1 MLNEH
6 GRVLQ
11 TRPFVLSRPKGNKDK
26 QARVCTA
33 KPQINHVKSVRSPCV
48 KHIVPILGLFCLT
61 LLYFSDVLSGDF
73 LLVERD
79 LTTFFYPFR
88 SIWVESV
95 RQGHF
100 PFWNPYIKCGVP
112 LFATAQPGVLYP
124 LSLLYFILPL
134 DLAFNWT
141 IILHFFLAGL
151 FTYMLLNDLGAS
163 MRGALAAAIAF
174 AFSGYLIAAHNL
186 LNTLISVSWYPL
198 VMLCGC
204 RMVRTGRMRWTVA
217 TGVSTCSMFLGGGVE
232 IVLFALASLL
242 ILCLYPLVLPTNP
255 SEDSP
260 KLSRRLGLF
269 GIALVVFLGLSMV
282 QFLPF
287 LELYLHSHRYGGVSL
302 AEATRWSLAPRDLI
316 YFLFPDIYGQRISP
330 DRYWQFQ
337 NYLKSIYVGP
347 IVVLLASIYF
357 AKQGRGSL
365 ILLAGI
371 LVTLVFAL
379 GKYTPIYPFF
389 YRYFPLFATLRYPV
403 KFIFLLCFWLCVAA
417 GLGLDCISRYFSKY
431 HQPVSW
437 LNRLQGLL
445 VVSAIVMAGILIF
458 TRFFPEQAISFGRKW
473 MSGLLDPAYLSM
485 ALHNFNRVLFFTLLA
500 SMALFFGFRHKL
512 TRHGS
517 LLLLILLAADL
528 FLGNRGYFFKLESG
542 SFHGENDIIRTLKAD
557 PDLFR
562 FHVFPSV
569 KELDVT
575 VNSYEDFHRA
585 RKEFLAFDLM
595 MEHHL
600 FDIDGYNVPL
610 QPRYEKFINLIRGQ
624 PLTPSVASLL
634 NLLNVKYV
642 LTAKPIDVPGYGWV
656 QNGLATSRLYK
667 NSNNLPRAF
676 LVKDHKVVDRE
687 EEFARF
693 FSEPDFDPGRTAL
706 LEATPKRFEKLKN
719 APSLPD
725 VIPAVKLK
733 VYEHNRMIIEVD
745 TPEAALLFMSEAYYP
760 GWKAYVDK
768 EQEEILRANY
778 VFRAIPVGPGSHRI
792 EVIYDPVSFKVGL
805 SITMATLLVLLIS
818 QVVLRRFRGR
828 I

>member
-1 MLNEH
+1 M
-6 GRVLQ
+6 
-11 TRPFVLSRPKGNKDK
+11 
-26 QARVCTA
+26 
-33 KPQINHVKSVRSPCV
+33 

-88 SIWVESV
+88 SIWVESA

-100 PFWNPYIKCGVP
+100 PFWNPYIKCGLP
-112 LFATAQPGVLYP
+112 LFAAAQPGVLYP

-141 IILHFFLAGL
+141 IILHFFLAGV
-151 FTYMLLNDLGAS
+151 FTYMLLVDLGAS
-163 MRGALAAAIAF
+163 IRGGLAAAIAF
-174 AFSGYLIAAHNL
+174 VFSGYLISVHNV

-198 VMLCGC
+198 VILCGY
-204 RMVRTGRMRWTVA
+204 RMVRTGKMRWAVA
-217 TGVSTCSMFLGGGVE
+217 TGASTCCMFLGGGVE

-242 ILCLYPLVLPTNP
+242 ILCIHPMVLPTNL
-255 SEDSP
+255 SDDSP
-260 KLSRRLGLF
+260 QLSRRLGLL
-269 GIALVVFLGLSMV
+269 GLALVVFLGLSMV

-287 LELYLHSHRYGGVSL
+287 LELYLRSHRYGGVSL
-302 AEATRWSLAPRDLI
+302 AEATRWSLAPRDLV

-330 DRYWQFQ
+330 DRYWKYQ

-357 AKQGRGSL
+357 VKQGRRSL

-403 KFIFLLCFWLCVAA
+403 KFLFLLCFWLCVAV
-417 GLGLDCISRYFSKY
+417 GLGLDCISRSFSKF
-431 HQPVSW
+431 HRPVNRP
-437 LNRLQGLL
+437 NRLQGLL
-445 VVSAIVMAGILIF
+445 VISVIVMAGILIF
-458 TRFFPEQAISFGRKW
+458 TRFFPEQVISLGQKW
-473 MSGLLDPAYLSM
+473 MGDLLDPAYLFM

-500 SMALFFGFRHKL
+500 SMVLFFGFRHKL
-512 TRHGS
+512 TRQGS

-528 FLGNRGYFFKLESG
+528 FLGNRGYFFKLEST
-542 SFHGENDIIRTLKAD
+542 SFHAENDIIRTLKAD

-562 FHVFPSV
+562 LHVLPSV
-569 KELDVT
+569 KELDIT
-575 VNSYEDFHRA
+575 INSYEDFHRA
-585 RKEFLAFDLM
+585 RKQFLAFDLM

-600 FDIDGYNVPL
+600 FDVDGYNVPL
-610 QPRYEKFINLIRGQ
+610 LPRYEKFINLIRGQ

-642 LTAKPIDVPGYGWV
+642 LAAKPIDLPGYVWV
-656 QNGLATSRLYK
+656 QDGLATSRLYR
-667 NSNNLPRAF
+667 NNNNLPRAF
-676 LVKDHKVVDRE
+676 LVKDHKVVERE

-693 FSEPDFDPGRTAL
+693 FSEPGFDARKTAL
-706 LEATPKRFEKLKN
+706 LEIAPKRLEILRK
-719 APSLPD
+719 APSLSD
-725 VIPAVKLK
+725 LEPAVELK
-733 VYEHNRMIIEVD
+733 VYEHNRMVIEVQ

-760 GWKAYVDK
+760 GWKAYVDNG
-768 EQEEILRANY
+768 QEEILRANY
-778 VFRAIPVGPGSHRI
+778 VFRAIPLGPGSHRI
-792 EVIYDPVSFKVGL
+792 EVIYDPLSFKVGF
-805 SITMATLLVLLIS
+805 SITMVTLFVLLIS
-818 QVVLRRFRGR
+818 RVIPRRFRGR
-828 I
+828 S

>member
-1 MLNEH
+1 
-6 GRVLQ
+6 
-11 TRPFVLSRPKGNKDK
+11 
-26 QARVCTA
+26 
-33 KPQINHVKSVRSPCV
+33 
-48 KHIVPILGLFCLT
+48 
-61 LLYFSDVLSGDF
+61 
-73 LLVERD
+73 
-79 LTTFFYPFR
+79 
-88 SIWVESV
+88 VESA

-100 PFWNPYIKCGVP
+100 PFWNPYIKCGLP

-124 LSLLYFILPL
+124 LSLIYFILPL

-151 FTYMLLNDLGAS
+151 FTYMLLIDLGAS
-163 MRGALAAAIAF
+163 IRGGLAAAIAF
-174 AFSGYLIAAHNL
+174 VFSGYLISVHNV

-198 VMLCGC
+198 VILCGC
-204 RMVRTGRMRWTVA
+204 RLFRTGKMRWTVA
-217 TGVSTCSMFLGGGVE
+217 TGASTCCMFLGGGVE

-242 ILCLYPLVLPTNP
+242 ILCIQPMVLPTNLSDP
-255 SEDSP
+255 SP
-260 KLSRRLGLF
+260 QLSRRLTLF
-269 GIALVVFLGLSMV
+269 GLALLVFLGLSMV
-282 QFLPF
+282 QVLPF

-330 DRYWQFQ
+330 DRYWKYQ

-347 IVVLLASIYF
+347 MVVLLASIYF
-357 AKQGRGSL
+357 VKEGRRSL
-365 ILLAGI
+365 VLLAGI

-389 YRYFPLFATLRYPV
+389 YSYFPLFATLRYPV
-403 KFIFLLCFWLCVAA
+403 KFIFLLCFWLCVVV
-417 GLGLDCISRYFSKY
+417 GFGLDCISRSFSRF
-431 HQPVSW
+431 HRPVNRN
-437 LNRLQGLL
+437 NRLQGLL
-445 VVSAIVMAGILIF
+445 VISIIVMAGILIL
-458 TRFFPEQAISFGRKW
+458 TRFFPEQVISSGQKW
-473 MSGLLDPAYLSM
+473 MSDLLDPAYLFM
-485 ALHNFNRVLFFTLLA
+485 ALHNFNRVLFFTLLGF
-500 SMALFFGFRHKL
+500 MVLFFGFRHKL

-517 LLLLILLAADL
+517 LLLLILLASDL
-528 FLGNRGYFFKLESG
+528 FLGNRGYFFKLESAA
-542 SFHGENDIIRTLKAD
+542 FHAENDIIRTLKAD

-562 FHVFPSV
+562 LHVLPSV

-575 VNSYEDFHRA
+575 INSYEDFHRA
-585 RKEFLAFDLM
+585 RKQFLAYDLM

-600 FDIDGYNVPL
+600 FDVDGYNVPL

-642 LTAKPIDVPGYGWV
+642 LTAKSIDLPGYAWV
-656 QNGLATSRLYK
+656 QDGLTTSRLYR

-693 FSEPDFDPGRTAL
+693 FSEPGFDPRRTVL
-706 LEATPKRFEKLKN
+706 LETTPKRFETLKN
-719 APSLPD
+719 APSLSD
-725 VIPAVKLK
+725 LLPAVKIK
-733 VYEHNRMIIEVD
+733 KYEHNRMIIEVQ

-760 GWKAYVDK
+760 GWKAYVDN

-778 VFRAIPVGPGSHRI
+778 VFRAIPLGPGAHRL
-792 EVIYDPVSFKVGL
+792 EVIYDPLSFKVGL
-805 SITMATLLVLLIS
+805 SITMVTLFALLTS
-818 QVVLRRFRGR
+818 RVMLRRFKGR